1 MDPLIIVFG
10 LGVGVLVGLTGIGGG
25 SLMTPLLLLVIG
37 TQPIVAVGT
46 DIAYGALTKTVGG
59 WQHLRSGTVDLGVS
73 GWLALGSVPGSVGGV
88 ILVEN
93 LPSPPDTALLWGVAG
108 ALAFTRGRDARARA
122 VRAARRRA
130 GARDGAA
137 DAAHEGARGRR
148 SGLVLGFILGVT
160 SVGSGALIGLALI
173 LVFRLTPH
181 RVVGTDVF
189 HAAVLLWAAGLAHV
203 VAGNV
208 DYGLMGE
215 HPDRLAARRGHR
227 RAAARAS
234 CRRPGC
240 ARRSACTMLAAA
252 LGVGSKAGLDLP
264 ALAIVGPP
272 LLAGAGAY
280 ALTRARR
287 RARAPSHA
295 AASSSPT

>member
-1 MDPLIIVFG
+1 M
-10 LGVGVLVGLTGIGGG
+10 
-25 SLMTPLLLLVIG
+25 
-37 TQPIVAVGT
+37 
-46 DIAYGALTKTVGG
+46 
-59 WQHLRSGTVDLGVS
+59 
-73 GWLALGSVPGSVGGV
+73 
-88 ILVEN
+88 
-93 LPSPPDTALLWGVAG
+93 
-108 ALAFTRGRDARARA
+108 
-122 VRAARRRA
+122 
-130 GARDGAA
+130 
-137 DAAHEGARGRR
+137 
-148 SGLVLGFILGVT
+148 LGFILGVT

-208 DYGLMGE
+208 DYGLMGNILIGSLPGVLIGE
-215 HPDRLAARRGHR
+215 RLSRVVPAAGL
-227 RAAARAS
+227 
-234 CRRPGC
+234 RPALG
-240 ARRSACTMLAAA
+240 CTMLAAA

-287 RARAPSHA
+287 RRERVAPA
-295 AASSSPT
+295 AVQPT

>member
-59 WQHLRSGTVDLGVS
+59 WQHLRNGTVDLGVS
-73 GWLALGSVPGSVGGV
+73 LWLAFGSVPGSVAGV
-88 ILVEN
+88 VVVES
-93 LPSPPDTALLWGVAG
+93 LPSPPDEALLWGVAG
-108 ALAFTRGRDARARA
+108 ALTIVAIVTLGRALFMPRVGERER
-122 VRAARRRA
+122 VTVPLARRTKA
-130 GARDGAA
+130 LAVVL
-137 DAAHEGARGRR
+137 
-148 SGLVLGFILGVT
+148 GLVLGFILGVT

-203 VAGNV
+203 IAGNV
-208 DYGLMGE
+208 DYGLMGNILIGSVPGVIAGE
-215 HPDRLAARRGHR
+215 RLARSVPAGGL
-227 RAAARAS
+227 
-234 CRRPGC
+234 RPALGC
-240 ARRSACTMLAAA
+240 AMLASA
-252 LGVGSKAGLDLP
+252 LGVASKAGLDLP

-272 LLAGAGAY
+272 LVVGAFAYGLA
-280 ALTRARR
+280 RARSR
-287 RARAPSHA
+287 RARERLEPNAQPV
-295 AASSSPT
+295 